1 VTTATL
7 ACPLCGGRLE
17 RAHGARERWRL
28 LSCAGCGH
36 VVAPV
41 AVSPAAAADAEALQQ
56 VHFGDAFVAG
66 DDRWTRLID
75 RANARR
81 VRRLLARAVSGRAHV
96 LEVGPGHGALL
107 VALVEA
113 GFDVEGLELSPAVA
127 EMTRRRSGVPVAVG
141 TLEDRAAVAAAR
153 YDAVVARHVLEHMAD
168 PAGAVGA
175 LHRLLRPGG
184 VAYVAVPNIGAPES
198 TLAGWS
204 GYQPY
209 HLHYFTPPRLR
220 ALFER
225 GGFAVTRL
233 HTREPFS
240 GWVNAVVGSLRGGG
254 TPDAPASRPAG
265 AVVSLYHVIRLGI
278 GTVLAPLRLAQA
290 CSGYGEE
297 IELLARKPGGA

>member
-17 RAHGARERWRL
+17 PGRGARERWRL
-28 LSCAGCGH
+28 LDCADCGH

-41 AVSPAAAADAEALQQ
+41 AVSSAAADDAEALQQ
-56 VHFGDAFVAG
+56 AHFGDAFVAG

-81 VRRLLARAVSGRAHV
+81 VRRVLGRVVAPRGRV
-96 LEVGPGHGALL
+96 LEVGPGHGAVL

-113 GFDVEGLELSPAVA
+113 GFAVEGLELSPAVA
-127 EMTRRRSGVPVAVG
+127 EMTRRRSGVTVAVG
-141 TLEDRAAVAAAR
+141 TLEARAAEAPGR

-168 PAGAVGA
+168 PAAAVGA
-175 LHRLLRPGG
+175 LRRLLRPGG

-198 TLAGWS
+198 TLPGWS

-209 HLHYFTPPRLR
+209 HLHYFTPARLR
-220 ALFER
+220 ALCER

-254 TPDAPASRPAG
+254 TAGGPAPRPAG
-265 AVVSLYHVIRLGI
+265 AVVSVYNVVRLAI
-278 GTVLAPLRLAQA
+278 GAVLAPLRLAQA

-297 IELLARKPGGA
+297 IEMLARKPAAP